1 MIRFDSALM
10 LLFLWAFGGCAHF
23 SGLTRRVPG
32 RKQLPPPERPVYWS
46 GDGVPGAPQI
56 VVGLQEQR
64 AFFMKGRRVVAET
77 GVSSG
82 RNGFE
87 TPPGKYRV
95 IQKDEKHVSNLYGD
109 FVGADGQVIRRN
121 VDISKDRPPDGAV
134 FSGAPMPYFLRFSRG
149 FGFHAGHLPGR
160 PASHGCIRL
169 PEEMAKHFFESADI
183 GTPVRVEKS
192 WLPDSPAHSS
202 SPKANLKAPHKL
214 VPKSKGVAAGGRGRA
229 KPESRGRVVEPA
241 SGWLKLKA
249 WFGLARG

>member
-1 MIRFDSALM
+1 MFRVAPALM

-23 SGLTRRVPG
+23 SGFNRRVPA
-32 RKQLPPPERPVYWS
+32 RRQVPPPERPVYWS

-64 AFFMKGRRVVAET
+64 AFFLKGRRVVAET

-109 FVGADGQVIRRN
+109 FVGADGQVIRKN
-121 VDISKDRPPDGAV
+121 VDISKDRPPEGSV

-169 PEEMAKHFFESADI
+169 PEDMAKHFFENSQI
-183 GTPVRVEKS
+183 GTPVRIEKS
-192 WLPDSPAHSS
+192 WLPDSAVRASS
-202 SPKANLKAPHKL
+202 LKVASKPPQKA
-214 VPKSKGVAAGGRGRA
+214 VPKLQGGGARGRA
-229 KPESRGRVVEPA
+229 RPEPRGRVQNPET
-241 SGWLKLKA
+241 GWNKIKA
-249 WFGLARG
+249 WFGRAAR